1 MKNILASWDAAAKR
15 RRAAIVRLLS
25 KIKRTKGATK
35 LKRKADLA
43 DAVHY
48 GIMDRHR
55 QHWHKIN
62 GQWYKDIVR
71 SARLKL

>member
-25 KIKRTKGATK
+25 KIKRAQGATK

-62 GQWYKDIVR
+62 GQWYKDTVR

>member
-1 MKNILASWDAAAKR
+1 MKNILASWDAAAKK
-15 RRAAIVRLLS
+15 RRAAIVRLLGR
-25 KIKRTKGATK
+25 IKKARGATK

-48 GIMDRHR
+48 GIMDRPR

-62 GQWYKDIVR
+62 GVWYKDVVR
-71 SARLKL
+71 SNRLKL

>member
-1 MKNILASWDAAAKR
+1 MKNVLAKWDAAVRK
-15 RRAAIVRLLS
+15 RRAAIVRLLA
-25 KIKRTKGATK
+25 KIKKSRGTIR
-35 LKRKADLA
+35 LKRKTDLA

-62 GQWYKDIVR
+62 GVWYKDTIR
-71 SARLKL
+71 SKKLKL

>member
-1 MKNILASWDAAAKR
+1 MKNVLASWDAAAKK
-15 RRAAIVRLLS
+15 RRAAIVRLLAR
-25 KIKRTKGATK
+25 IKKARGATK

-62 GQWYKDIVR
+62 GVWYKDVVR
-71 SARLKL
+71 SNRLRL

>member
-1 MKNILASWDAAAKR
+1 MKNALASWDAAVKR
-15 RRAAIVRLLS
+15 RRAAIVRLLGR
-25 KIKRTKGATK
+25 IKRARGATK

-62 GQWYKDIVR
+62 GQWYKDVVR
-71 SARLKL
+71 SSRLKY

>member
-1 MKNILASWDAAAKR
+1 MKNILASWDAAAKK
-15 RRAAIVRLLS
+15 RRAAIVRLLAR
-25 KIKRTKGATK
+25 IKKARGATK

-62 GQWYKDIVR
+62 GVWYKDVVR

>member
-48 GIMDRHR
+48 GIMDLHR

-62 GQWYKDIVR
+62 GQWYKDVVR

>member
-1 MKNILASWDAAAKR
+1 MKNVLASWDAAAKK
-15 RRAAIVRLLS
+15 RRAAIVRLLARIG
-25 KIKRTKGATK
+25 KARGATK

-62 GQWYKDIVR
+62 GVWYKDVVR
-71 SARLKL
+71 SNRLRL

>member
-62 GQWYKDIVR
+62 GQWYKDVVR

>member
-1 MKNILASWDAAAKR
+1 MKNVLASWDAAAKR
-15 RRAAIVRLLS
+15 RRAAIVRLLGR
-25 KIKRTKGATK
+25 IKKARGATK

-48 GIMDRHR
+48 GIMDCHR

-62 GQWYKDIVR
+62 GVWYKDVVR
-71 SARLKL
+71 SNRLRL

>member
-1 MKNILASWDAAAKR
+1 MKNVLAKWDAAVRR
-15 RRAAIVRLLS
+15 RRAAIVRLLA
-25 KIKRTKGATK
+25 KIKKSSGIVRV
-35 LKRKADLA
+35 KRKTDLA

-62 GQWYKDIVR
+62 GVWYKNTIR
-71 SARLKL
+71 SKQLKL